1 MLAREGNNRAYT
13 ADSTRIDPRFRDP
26 DAVITAGRS
35 LSLHEISRTYNVHQ
49 ISPREMVDL
58 SFDLYF
64 AGYLPRDQYAHLAFQ
79 SELMPNFDDTIGALT
94 GEKARPDRARDYT
107 KVWRQR
113 LKFETEHKSDDPRII
128 ERTRLILE
136 LLYSIEQ
143 IPDLP
148 AELDD
153 GEEPEPVSSAFKLPA
168 LSLRAKNYSI

>member
-1 MLAREGNNRAYT
+1 MLARGGNQR
-13 ADSTRIDPRFRDP
+13 RDP
-26 DAVITAGRS
+26 GDGARIEPRLRDPGAVITAGRS
-35 LSLHEISRTYNVHQ
+35 LSLHEISRTYDVHR

-64 AGYLPRDQYAHLAFQ
+64 AGYMPRDQYAHLAFQ

-94 GEKARPDRARDYT
+94 GEKARPNQARDYT
-107 KVWRQR
+107 TIWRQR
-113 LKFETEHKSDDPRII
+113 LKFEMDHKSDDPRII

-148 AELDD
+148 AELEAP
-153 GEEPEPVSSAFKLPA
+153 EEPSPTSTAFKLPA
-168 LSLRAKNYSI
+168 LSLRSKSYSL

>member
-1 MLAREGNNRAYT
+1 MQAREGNNQRDA
-13 ADSTRIDPRFRDP
+13 ADGGRTEPRFRDP

-35 LSLHEISRTYNVHQ
+35 LSLHEISRTYDVHQ

-64 AGYLPRDQYAHLAFQ
+64 AGYLPRDQYAQLAFQ
-79 SELMPNFDDTIGALT
+79 SELMPNFDDTICALT

-113 LKFETEHKSDDPRII
+113 LKFEMDHKSDDPRII
-128 ERTRLILE
+128 ERTRLILK

-153 GEEPEPVSSAFKLPA
+153 APEPGRTPFKLPA
-168 LSLRAKNYSI
+168 LSLRAKNYSL